1 MRIIPIESVQLRNTV
16 YQSLAREQKQFEL
29 TEEVSRKTLLKKFG
43 GRKAMRALRGR
54 EELNMKVDV
63 VQDDLQANV
72 DSSILEEDDP
82 NESILNIAQN
92 TVYFD
97 SIRPPY
103 DAAAPN
109 TKGLY
114 QFQTIISSQI
124 LTRLE
129 EDAKVILQMSPKEIP

>member
-1 MRIIPIESVQLRNTV
+1 MRIIPIERVQLRNTV
-16 YQSLAREQKQFEL
+16 YQKLAQKQKQFEL

-63 VQDDLQANV
+63 VQDDLQAKV

-82 NESILNIAQN
+82 NDSLQNIAQN

-103 DAAAPN
+103 DALAS
-109 TKGLY
+109 TIKGLY
-114 QFQTIISSQI
+114 QLQTIISTEI
-124 LTRLE
+124 LERFE
-129 EDAKVILQMSPKEIP
+129 EDAKVILQMNSNEIP